1 VKTKEIN
8 TDNGYINITYDDNKI
23 EKFQKIQDFFD
34 VLIPADILLEK
45 DEQKRRFMFAASKN
59 SFSLV
64 LKH

>member
-1 VKTKEIN
+1 MKTKEIN